1 MEKVITT
8 SHLGAATRETV
19 VRCFG
24 VGYQNI
30 LRQMNGEEL
39 VNIVNK

>member
-19 VRCFG
+19 IRCFSI
-24 VGYQNI
+24 GYQNI
-30 LRQMNGEEL
+30 LRQIHGEEL
-39 VNIVNK
+39 VNRIV